1 MGNLSGDFK
10 KGFGI
15 GLGVGVALLILT
27 VVSKKV

>member
-15 GLGVGVALLILT
+15 GLGVAVAFLILG
-27 VVSKKV
+27 KVTKVL